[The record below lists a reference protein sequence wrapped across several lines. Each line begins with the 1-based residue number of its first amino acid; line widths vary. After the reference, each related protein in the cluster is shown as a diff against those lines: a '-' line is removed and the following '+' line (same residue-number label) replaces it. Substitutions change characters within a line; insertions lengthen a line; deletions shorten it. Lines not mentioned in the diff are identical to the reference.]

1 MQKQLWNDQW
11 TLQKP
16 GAGPMMAL
24 FMGGAEG
31 DPVAVPH
38 DAMIYEKRSQSTKNG
53 HQTGFYPG
61 GCYTYVKRFFAPEDW
76 RDKTVLLEFEG
87 VYQNVRQRH
96 LSGREPA
103 GGG

>member
-11 TLQKP
+11 TLLKP
-16 GAGPMMAL
+16 GAGPMLAL

-87 VYQNVRQRH
+87 V
-96 LSGREPA
+96 
-103 GGG
+103 